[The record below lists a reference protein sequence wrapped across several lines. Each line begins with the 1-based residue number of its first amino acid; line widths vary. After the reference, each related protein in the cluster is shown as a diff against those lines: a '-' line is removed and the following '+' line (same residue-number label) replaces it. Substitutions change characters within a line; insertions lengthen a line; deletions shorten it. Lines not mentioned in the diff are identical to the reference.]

1 MDLFL
6 KNEEYLNGEYFVT
19 SEDYFAVC
27 NYTPTVEGL
36 CWEYDIIEKINRNE
50 DGYFDFS
57 KGIIDIGAEDG
68 GYAIFC
74 NFDKG
79 YCFEPNKQM
88 CALIWTNMYLKN
100 KINDIEVYNVFLG
113 DKEDEIMFNG
123 FSSEGGVNYDIRGRQ
138 KPVKVK
144 EHLLDEYNI
153 KNVGFIKTDTEGF
166 DYFVLKGG
174 INTIINN
181 NYPPILF
188 ENWEIGYREGSDA
201 VWSKE
206 NHDRLDNF
214 IESLGYTIF
223 KQWGSHDTHLA
234 VKLDK
239 DEFPSKPIP
248 FCSYCDNNKNTQC
261 SGEQIELAQ
270 TKYNINECRD
280 NATFVLQNYVKP
292 TFINV
297 KNGCCNSSFFK
308 HNDKI
313 YLLARRTNYSFISG
327 NTLDMFKFNCNAA
340 FSEENIYSYNEHTK
354 TYDFYKNVSNVSLE
368 DRERYEVK
376 GDEDFRIMNCDGKM
390 LVNFTRVEH
399 VKHFQGWGFSHLAEF
414 DDELNVVNDFALPT
428 DRFIEKNWQPIENK
442 MYEYVYSY
450 NPFSILNVKTGEW
463 NVNYDLCL
471 ETICGSSPVMK
482 YKGYYITIVHNRD
495 IYVDKKRKNYF
506 HYLILFDEN
515 LNLLKM
521 SNPFKFFGCDI
532 EFSTYM
538 GIIDDKINILA
549 SVNEQLTYKFVLD
562 DEIIEKIL
570 DCSLFDNSICENLYD
585 ELFFDALKVD
595 NSIAAV
601 CFGTFSNNACVK
613 KIALNEL
620 ENVFIENDKYNLIK
634 NILCSN
640 NNHYVI
646 SMTTIPSRKKRIKDN
661 IESILGQSWQG
672 FYKYCINI
680 DDNLSEE
687 DYAFYESLKE
697 LDERIEI
704 NICDNKWRS
713 CNKLLPTLKKYPD
726 DVIITVDDDICYGK
740 DCLKYLV
747 EEHEKNPD
755 CVIAH
760 EINPIIVKD
769 GKFESFVNVL
779 DLKLGQKE
787 FGKYLSNC
795 CLFPPHIFDN
805 TDLFDYDKMMYCT
818 KGTHDELWFWLMST
832 INGYNVIG
840 LNYVREFGCSTFKDT
855 YSDGY
860 RLTDIN
866 NNDLAVGDYCDRIKK
881 MYGNKLNA
889 ILGKEKIKFVITK
902 DNIYNLFYNFW
913 IVRNFYDE
921 NFVLDVSQ
929 LDTSYLLE
937 LSDFLNGS
945 GINLEDVKM

>member
-1 MDLFL
+1 MHRFEIHLVEHCNLNCQCCDNYSPLASPGFLNEDEFDKEMKQMSILFPEIQEIRLLGGEPLLHPNICFFL
-6 KNEEYLNGEYFVT
+6 KKSREYFPSSEIMITTNAILLGRMSEEFWNTCNNNNIVIEYTFYPINLDYKNYREIAEKHNVRFIPFMNCYTETKMSWRCPVSFEKKHDKYEMYEKCVKKDCVT
-19 SEDYFAVC
+19 LKNGKLYPCTCVPNICHFNKYFNKNLEV
-27 NYTPTVEGL
+27 T
-36 CWEYDIIEKINRNE
+36 EYD
-50 DGYFDFS
+50 Y
-57 KGIIDIGAEDG
+57 IDIYTHTA
-68 GYAIFC
+68 
-74 NFDKG
+74 
-79 YCFEPNKQM
+79 Q
-88 CALIWTNMYLKN
+88 
-100 KINDIEVYNVFLG
+100 DIYEFL
-113 DKEDEIMFNG
+113 
-123 FSSEGGVNYDIRGRQ
+123 
-138 KPVKVK
+138 
-144 EHLLDEYNI
+144 
-153 KNVGFIKTDTEGF
+153 
-166 DYFVLKGG
+166 
-174 INTIINN
+174 
-181 NYPPILF
+181 
-188 ENWEIGYREGSDA
+188 
-201 VWSKE
+201 
-206 NHDRLDNF
+206 
-214 IESLGYTIF
+214 
-223 KQWGSHDTHLA
+223 
-234 VKLDK
+234 
-239 DEFPSKPIP
+239 SKPIP
-248 FCSYCDNNKNTQC
+248 FCSYCDNNKNTQS
-261 SGEQIELAQ
+261 SGGQIEWAQ
-270 TKYNINECRD
+270 TKYNINEWSD
-280 NATFVLQNYVKP
+280 DATFVLQNYVKP

-308 HNDKI
+308 HNNKL

-327 NTLDMFKFNCNAA
+327 NTLDVFKFNCNAV

-471 ETICGSSPVMK
+471 ESICGSSPVIK

-515 LNLLKM
+515 LNFLKM

-549 SVNEQLTYKFVLD
+549 SVNDQLTYKFVLD

-570 DCSLFDNSICENLYD
+570 DGSLFDDSICENLYD
-585 ELFFDALKVD
+585 ELFFDALKAD
-595 NSIAAV
+595 NSIGVV
-601 CFGTFSNNACVK
+601 CFGTFSNNARVK
-613 KIALNEL
+613 KIALAEL
-620 ENVFIENDKYNLIK
+620 ENMFIENDKYNLIK
-634 NILCSN
+634 NILCSYD
-640 NNHYVI
+640 NHYVI

-726 DVIITVDDDICYGK
+726 DVIITVDDDFLYPK
-740 DCLKYLV
+740 DSIKYLIKK
-747 EEHEKNPD
+747 HNEKPD
-755 CVIAH
+755 CIITH

-769 GKFESFVNVL
+769 GKFEMYVNSM
-779 DLKLGQKE
+779 DLKLEQIE
-787 FGKYLSNC
+787 YGKYLSNC
-795 CLFPPHIFDN
+795 CLFPPHIFDG
-805 TDLFDYDKMMYCT
+805 TDLFNYEKMMQAT
-818 KGTHDELWFWLMST
+818 NGTHDELWFWVNST
-832 INGYNVIG
+832 IKGARVIG
-840 LNYVREFGCSTFKDT
+840 LNYVHDFGINMIKDSH
-855 YSDGY
+855 SDGY
-860 RLTDIN
+860 QLCDIN
-866 NNDLAVGDYCDRIKK
+866 GNESNVYEYNNRIKR
-881 MYGNKLNA
+881 MYGDRLNEV
-889 ILGKEKIKFVITK
+889 LCKEKIEFVLTNE
-902 DNIYNLFYNFW
+902 NIYNFFYNFW
-913 IVRNFYDE
+913 IIREIYITNFILNVDNLE
-921 NFVLDVSQ
+921 A
-929 LDTSYLLE
+929 SYVHE
-937 LSDFLNGS
+937 LSNFLKGS
-945 GINLEDVKM
+945 GYDLDNFIKKNK

>member
-1 MDLFL
+1 MDLYL
-6 KNEEYLNGEYFVT
+6 KNKNYLNGEYFVT
-19 SEDYFAVC
+19 SEDFSAICPY
-27 NYTPTVEGL
+27 YPGPGIYGL
-36 CWEYDIIEKINRNE
+36 CWEYDIIEKINLNE

-57 KGIIDIGAEDG
+57 KGIIDIGSEDG

-74 NFDKG
+74 NFNKG

-138 KPVKVK
+138 EPVKVK

-153 KNVGFIKTDTEGF
+153 KNVGLIKTDTEGF

-188 ENWEIGYREGSDA
+188 ENWEIGYREGSDT

-223 KQWGSHDTHLA
+223 KQWGGNDTHLA

-239 DEFPSKPIP
+239 DEK
-248 FCSYCDNNKNTQC
+248 
-261 SGEQIELAQ
+261 
-270 TKYNINECRD
+270 TKY
-280 NATFVLQNYVKP
+280 
-292 TFINV
+292 
-297 KNGCCNSSFFK
+297 
-308 HNDKI
+308 
-313 YLLARRTNYSFISG
+313 
-327 NTLDMFKFNCNAA
+327 
-340 FSEENIYSYNEHTK
+340 
-354 TYDFYKNVSNVSLE
+354 
-368 DRERYEVK
+368 
-376 GDEDFRIMNCDGKM
+376 
-390 LVNFTRVEH
+390 
-399 VKHFQGWGFSHLAEF
+399 
-414 DDELNVVNDFALPT
+414 
-428 DRFIEKNWQPIENK
+428 
-442 MYEYVYSY
+442 
-450 NPFSILNVKTGEW
+450 
-463 NVNYDLCL
+463 
-471 ETICGSSPVMK
+471 
-482 YKGYYITIVHNRD
+482 IV
-495 IYVDKKRKNYF
+495 
-506 HYLILFDEN
+506 
-515 LNLLKM
+515 
-521 SNPFKFFGCDI
+521 
-532 EFSTYM
+532 
-538 GIIDDKINILA
+538 
-549 SVNEQLTYKFVLD
+549 
-562 DEIIEKIL
+562 
-570 DCSLFDNSICENLYD
+570 
-585 ELFFDALKVD
+585 
-595 NSIAAV
+595 
-601 CFGTFSNNACVK
+601 
-613 KIALNEL
+613 
-620 ENVFIENDKYNLIK
+620 
-634 NILCSN
+634 
-640 NNHYVI
+640 

-661 IESILGQSWQG
+661 IKSILEQSWQG

-680 DDNLSEE
+680 DDNLGEE

-704 NICDNKWRS
+704 NICENKWRS

-726 DVIITVDDDICYGK
+726 AVIITVDDDICYGK
-740 DCLKYLV
+740 DCLKYLA
-747 EEHEKNPD
+747 EEYEKNPD

-769 GKFESFVNVL
+769 GKFESFVNAL

-818 KGTHDELWFWLMST
+818 KGTHDELWFWIMST
-832 INGYNVIG
+832 INGHNVIG

-866 NNDLAVGDYCDRIKK
+866 NNDLAVGDYCNRIKK
-881 MYGNKLNA
+881 MYGNKLNEV
-889 ILGKEKIKFVITK
+889 LGKEKIKFVLTK
-902 DNIYNLFYNFW
+902 DNIYNFFYNSW
-913 IVRNFYDE
+913 IIRNFYDK

-945 GINLEDVKM
+945 GLNLDDVKM